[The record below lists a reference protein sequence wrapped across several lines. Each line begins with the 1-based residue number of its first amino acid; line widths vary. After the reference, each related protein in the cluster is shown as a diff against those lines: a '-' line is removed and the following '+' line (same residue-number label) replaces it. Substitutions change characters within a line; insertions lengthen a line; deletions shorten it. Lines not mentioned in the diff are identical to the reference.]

1 MGSASVKLLLDTHIW
16 LWYLLGDDRLSSQL
30 HGAIADST
38 NELWLSPISVWE
50 TVILTEKRRI
60 FLEPD
65 VNEWIRLAS
74 KTLETRE
81 ALLNN
86 DIAVLS
92 REIKLPH
99 QDPADRFIAAT
110 AIFYELTLATVD
122 SNLVGFSWLHTIS

>member
-1 MGSASVKLLLDTHIW
+1 VGSASVKLLLDTHIW

-30 HGAIADST
+30 HVAIADST

-86 DIAVLS
+86 DIVVLS

-122 SNLVGFSWLHTIS
+122 SNFVGFSWLPD